1 MKMKIK
7 NHYFI
12 LFILA
17 ILIVLKVVFSLTK
30 FHYIHWDE
38 SVYLG
43 MGKFIYSFGQ
53 VGLLEHIRPPVLPL
67 LLGVFWFLKLPYVF
81 FSELLLLFFSLG
93 SVLLVYL
100 VAKKLFN
107 KLVAIIAAG
116 LLVIT
121 PVFIYGTFN
130 ILAGVPAAFFILLA
144 IYLYIE
150 DRGLLLVGLFVGL
163 ASLTKFPAGL
173 LFLGLLVVLALDL
186 FGKKIK
192 FKEQLNN
199 YARFLCG
206 FVIPLIPFCIFN
218 YLSYRQYTSSAF
230 DALFRPWLLG
240 SLHQANILHQVSPIL
255 SNLLYYP
262 IQLIQQNPLFVFF
275 FIGLFFLS
283 RKRIL
288 YVPLV
293 LFVLYFTFI
302 INKQVRFSL
311 LFLPLVCIVAS
322 LGIYN
327 SVKYIKKLKFRN
339 TVYFILFLL
348 ILASISWTFVN
359 IVPEY
364 RLFPE
369 SKPEIIDS
377 YYIYFYSNGIYG
389 NILSTDPSFVA
400 YSDVKIVPYY
410 NNVGD
415 AIEVYDFSIQN
426 SVAVVF
432 HESFYPCFTEECE
445 EMKQDFF
452 ERIVDENT
460 LVFNET
466 IQGENRY
473 IFLTS
478 HYYFLE
484 ELKN

>member
-7 NHYFI
+7 DHYPVFLI
-12 LFILA
+12 LIF
-17 ILIVLKVVFSLTK
+17 LIVLKIVFSLTR

-43 MGKFIYSFGQ
+43 IGKYIYSFGQ
-53 VGLLEHIRPPVLPL
+53 VGLLEHIRPPVMPL

-81 FSELLLLFFSLG
+81 FSELLMLFFSLG

-100 VAKKLFN
+100 VAKDLFN
-107 KLVAIIAAG
+107 KWVAVIAAG

-121 PVFIYGTFN
+121 PVFLYGTFS
-130 ILAGVPAAFFILLA
+130 ILAGVPTSFFILLS
-144 IYLYIE
+144 IYLYI
-150 DRGLLLVGLFVGL
+150 RNSNLFLVGLFAGM
-163 ASLTKFPAGL
+163 AALTKFPAGL
-173 LFLGLLVVLALDL
+173 LFLGLLIVLGFDL
-186 FGKKIK
+186 FGKKIRL
-192 FKEQLNN
+192 KEQLNS
-199 YARFLCG
+199 YARFFIG
-206 FVIPLIPFCIFN
+206 FVGPLIPFCIFN

-230 DALFRPWLLG
+230 DAIFRPWLLG
-240 SLHQANILHQVSPIL
+240 SLHQANVVHQVSSVL

-262 IQLIQQNPLFVFF
+262 IQLIQQNPLLVFF
-275 FIGLFFLS
+275 FIGMFFLS
-283 RKRIL
+283 KKRVL

-293 LFVLYFTFI
+293 LFVLYFTLI

-311 LFLPLVCIVAS
+311 LFLPLVSVVAS
-322 LGIYN
+322 VGLYN
-327 SVKYIKKLKFRN
+327 SVKYIKRLKSR
-339 TVYFILFLL
+339 TIVYFVLFLL
-348 ILASISWTFVN
+348 VLVSISWTFTN

-369 SKPEIIDS
+369 EKPEIVEQ
-377 YYIYFYSNGIYG
+377 YYKYFENHEVSG
-389 NILSTDPSFVA
+389 NILSTDPIFVA

-426 SVAVVF
+426 SVAVVY

-445 EMKQDFF
+445 GLKKGFF
-452 ERIVDENT
+452 ERIVGENE

-466 IQGENRY
+466 IQGETRY
-473 IFLTS
+473 IFLTP